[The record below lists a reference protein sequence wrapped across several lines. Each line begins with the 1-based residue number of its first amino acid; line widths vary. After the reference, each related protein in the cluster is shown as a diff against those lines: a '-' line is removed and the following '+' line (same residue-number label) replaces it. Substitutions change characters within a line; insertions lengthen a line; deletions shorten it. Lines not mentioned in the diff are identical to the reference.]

1 MKFKVYIGECI
12 SSKPNNVKTA
22 IEPSDTYFPHGDVSE
37 KGEVLTNVT
46 RTNYFSS
53 FEKAGTYFVDLFDIV
68 DKNTIS
74 AEIHLNVFS
83 VKRVLHGE
91 KIITFFN
98 TLQNMC
104 AQKIDYTK
112 LRDFNFMEEA
122 K

>member
-1 MKFKVYIGECI
+1 MKFKVYIGGCI

-46 RTNYFSS
+46 RINYFSS

-98 TLQNMC
+98 ALQNMC